1 MVQSEQRRIM
11 GLERITVFGLGRVGL
26 IMAVCLAKRGY
37 EVLGFD
43 VDSNLVERLQDGET
57 PFYEPN
63 LSEYLAAALQKNRFT
78 ATTDPSIN
86 SRSDLAYISVGT
98 PSLADGTIDLS
109 YVEEAAKTIGRTL
122 RDSRQHQLVVVKST
136 VTPGTARN
144 LIKPAV
150 ERESKRSAGTDF
162 AVCSNPEFLREGN
175 AIHDTEFPDRIVIG
189 SDDPAAIEKLENIYR
204 QFHGAQFPPI
214 IRTTFE
220 NAELT
225 KYTNNAFLAT
235 KVSFINC
242 IAGIAE
248 RIPHADI
255 KAVAEGIGLDER
267 IGSKFLNAGLGWG
280 GSCFPKDLSALV
292 SLSKKI
298 GYDAELIAATVSTNR
313 KQPRKAVELAKK
325 ALGSLAEKQIAVLGL
340 SFKPETDDMRDAV
353 SIPIINGLLTE
364 GARVTV
370 WDPEAMVEARR
381 IFGDRIR
388 YATGALECLEQ
399 ADCCILATEWAQFKK
414 LRPKT
419 FLEEMRHP
427 VVIDGRRLY
436 DPSEFKNAGIG
447 FHAIGLGPA

>member
-1 MVQSEQRRIM
+1 M

-144 LIKPAV
+144 LIKPAL

-189 SDDPAAIEKLENIYR
+189 SDDPAAIEKLEKLYR
-204 QFHGAQFPPI
+204 EFHGAQFPPI
-214 IRTTFE
+214 IRTSFE

-248 RIPHADI
+248 RIPHADV
-255 KAVAEGIGLDER
+255 KTVAEGIGLDGR

-298 GYDAELIAATVSTNR
+298 GYDAELIAAAVSTNR
-313 KQPRKAVELAKK
+313 KQPHKAVELAKQ

-340 SFKPETDDMRDAV
+340 SFKPETDDMREAV
-353 SIPIINGLLTE
+353 SIPIINGLLAE
-364 GARVTV
+364 GAKVTV
-370 WDPEAMVEARR
+370 WDPEAIVEARQ
-381 IFGDRIR
+381 IFGDRIE

-399 ADCCILATEWAQFKK
+399 ADCCILATEWVQFKK
-414 LRPKT
+414 LRPET
-419 FLEEMRHP
+419 FIEKMREP

-436 DPSEFKNAGIG
+436 DPSEFRAAGIR
-447 FHAIGLGPA
+447 FRAVGLGPD